1 MAYCRWSSDD
11 FQCDIYAYPADD
23 GVTVCVARYRY
34 STPPARRSENTTR
47 FRRLERHQA
56 IHALLEDAPLIPIDL
71 PYAGEWRGGLSPAE
85 AAEWLTELRELGYN
99 FPVDVIDAILE
110 DADD

>member
-1 MAYCRWSSDD
+1 MFYCRLSDND
-11 FQCDIYAYPADD
+11 YRCDIHAYAADG

-56 IHALLEDAPLIPIDL
+56 IHDLIQDAPLIPIDL
-71 PYAGEWRGGLSPAE
+71 PYAGEWRDRITHEE

-99 FPVDVIDAILE
+99 FPVDVIDAIEE
-110 DADD
+110 DMHD